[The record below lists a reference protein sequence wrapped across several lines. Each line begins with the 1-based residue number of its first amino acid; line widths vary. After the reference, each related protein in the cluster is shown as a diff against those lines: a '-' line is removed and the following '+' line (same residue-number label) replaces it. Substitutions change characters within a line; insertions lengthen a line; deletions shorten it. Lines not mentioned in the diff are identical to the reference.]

1 MQTAENQ
8 AQACNWGAARLATG
22 FYMTDMVRSVL
33 RLVDTEERALAIQAV
48 IDLLESGCADEQE
61 WRHVINELY
70 RLLRAH
76 PDAHKESGTWYD
88 GDPTIL
94 ALATAKEAASH
105 ALYKLYPTLYCRG
118 EAEGAA
124 YKVLKYVIRAMM
136 QNPETAV
143 SCLKLVERSVD
154 IMRRY

>member
-1 MQTAENQ
+1 MQTAEKQ
-8 AQACNWGAARLATG
+8 AQARNWGAVRLTSG

-33 RLVDTEERALAIQAV
+33 PVVDTEVRALAIQRV
-48 IDLLESGCADEQE
+48 IDLLESGCADEHQ
-61 WRHVINELY
+61 WRHSIDELCG
-70 RLLRAH
+70 LLREH

-118 EAEGAA
+118 EAEGAS
-124 YKVLKYVIRAMM
+124 YKVLKYMIRAMM
-136 QNPETAV
+136 QNPQTAA
-143 SCLKLVERSVD
+143 SCLKWVERNVS
-154 IMRRY
+154 IMQRW